1 MPLTGYPMLASLP
14 SDQVEQWMAL
24 VLKGGHSAKRPC
36 PGCLTPNTLL
46 SSLDATL
53 PVKHGLRT
61 MELRENLTEAMQD
74 GKKARLMFPHATSA
88 KAAQK
93 LAKEQFDD
101 YSFRA
106 GVHPALHGFSGG
118 VAGFYTMSAAG
129 CDPLHNVWLGPFK
142 RLARLVLSLY
152 ANDVGYPNAVKLLND
167 RIVDSGKHDGL
178 ERCAQTARTCI
189 AAHTPCAPT
198 AACPP

>member
-1 MPLTGYPMLASLP
+1 MLASFP
-14 SDQVEQWMAL
+14 SDQLEQWMAL
-24 VLKGGHSAKRPC
+24 VLKGGHSVKCPC

-53 PVKHGLRT
+53 PVMHGLRT
-61 MELRENLTEAMQD
+61 MELRENLTAAMQD
-74 GKKARLMFPHATSA
+74 GNKARLMFPHATSA

-101 YSFRA
+101 YSFRE
-106 GVHPALHGFSGG
+106 GVHPALQDFPGG
-118 VAGFYTMSAAG
+118 IKGCYLMCAAA

-152 ANDVGYPNAVKLLND
+152 AKDVGYPDAVKLLND

-178 ERCAQTARTCI
+178 ERCAQAARTCI
-189 AAHTPCAPT
+189 AAHTPCVPT
-198 AACPP
+198 AAFPP